1 MARRSIGVINMS
13 TSRDEVE
20 AEEGDPEAEEANEV
34 AKAPERAMTAAVAA
48 GPEED
53 EHLLTRAALGWT
65 HHWGPGQA
73 HASCMQPAP
82 ARFAVLLLEH
92 GAAYL
97 LAIVSFRRHFPSPKT
112 IGSRTSYLC
121 CLQPCC

>member
-1 MARRSIGVINMS
+1 MIDASK
-13 TSRDEVE
+13 SRNEVE
-20 AEEGDPEAEEANEV
+20 AEEGDSEAGETSRV
-34 AKAPERAMTAAVAA
+34 AEAPERAMTATAAA

-65 HHWGPGQA
+65 HHWCPGQA

-82 ARFAVLLLEH
+82 ARFAVLLLKH
-92 GAAYL
+92 GAAQL